1 MLKHEYFRPMLEAHK
16 KSDYLTVE
24 ECIKD
29 IFIHL
34 HMHKKN
40 EDFHNIAKKAYNDF
54 ELYLERFF
62 FDEKKFVAE
71 TKKMAQRHVN
81 HIVGKQII

>member
-1 MLKHEYFRPMLEAHK
+1 MALFEFVCEICEQIMQ
-16 KSDYLTVE
+16 VE
-24 ECIKD
+24 MSKQESQ
-29 IFIHL
+29 
-34 HMHKKN
+34 
-40 EDFHNIAKKAYNDF
+40 KAVYDF

-62 FDEKKFVAE
+62 FDNKKFVAE

>member
-1 MLKHEYFRPMLEAHK
+1 MLKYKYFKPMFEAHT

-40 EDFHNIAKKAYNDF
+40 EKFPDIARKAYHDF

-62 FDEKKFVAE
+62 FDNKKFVAE